1 MKTTFA
7 AALLAGLLAL
17 SPILGAPPESKPPEN
32 KPTEKEPVK
41 NEKPIV
47 VPFELLKSRHMA
59 IQVKNNDKGPYR
71 LIFDTGAPMN
81 LINNRIAKDSGVMT
95 KNDKGGLSL
104 FGAMGAKPMKKF
116 EVGGIV
122 LEGMQTMVVDHPTVA
137 ALAEVVGPV
146 EGLVGFP
153 FFARYKMTIDYQK
166 KEMSLVPNDY
176 KPGDTMQLMMD
187 KLMGGA
193 GGKKPE
199 PTIVAPAAVWGFT
212 VDKNKYDEDDGVAVT
227 EVLEK
232 SPAALGGLKVGD
244 RLLTL
249 DGRWTDSI
257 GDTFFAASTVKP
269 GQKVTL
275 VVKRAGKEVK
285 LTVTPGKGL

>member
-1 MKTTFA
+1 MKTTFTA
-7 AALLAGLLAL
+7 VLLAGLLAL
-17 SPILGAPPESKPPEN
+17 SPTLGAPPEN
-32 KPTEKEPVK
+32 KPIAKEPIK

-47 VPFELLKSRHMA
+47 IPFELLKSRHMA
-59 IQVKNNDKGPYR
+59 IQVKINDKGPYR
-71 LIFDTGAPMN
+71 VIFDTGAPMN
-81 LINNRIAKDSGVMT
+81 IINNRIAKDSGVMT
-95 KNDKGGLSL
+95 KADKGGLSL

-122 LEGMQTMVVDHPTVA
+122 LEGMQAMIVDHPTVA
-137 ALAEVVGPV
+137 ALAEVVGPL
-146 EGLVGFP
+146 EGLIGFP

-166 KEMSLVPNDY
+166 KEMTLVPNDY
-176 KPGDTMQLMMD
+176 KPGDTMQMMMD
-187 KLMGGA
+187 KMMSGA
-193 GGKKPE
+193 GGKKAE
-199 PTIVAPAAVWGFT
+199 PTVVAPAAVWGFT
-212 VDKNKYDEDDGVAVT
+212 ANKDKDDEDDGVVVT

-232 SPAALGGLKVGD
+232 SPAAMGGLKVGD

-275 VVKRAGKEVK
+275 IVKRAGKEVK